1 MEEKDKAIRSRAKRV
16 QTLPLLFVL
25 GMAAFIFLFRLK
37 NSLPFFWPLLLGAS
51 FLASGLYLGLAIR
64 RGKTQVFFWGTLAF
78 AFTFFLTYVTFITP
92 VFLGYKTPHQF
103 CNRVKEIVEDG
114 RLLTF
119 RYDELYIV
127 NELDRQIENIRSERK
142 LRGRLRREGGMFV
155 ITNFKGMEK
164 IKGEDLEIRVLA
176 SQKPFLKRRRPIVLL
191 YIKEK
196 DEGGGR

>member
-1 MEEKDKAIRSRAKRV
+1 MEEKDKAIEPRAKKV
-16 QTLPLLFVL
+16 QTLSLLFVL

-37 NSLPFFWPLLLGAS
+37 NIGIVYPSNEPRRMLLARDTVRNGHWIIIPEG
-51 FLASGLYLGLAIR
+51 FLAILSILMGLGLP
-64 RGKTQVFFWGTLAF
+64 L
-78 AFTFFLTYVTFITP
+78 YVTFITP
-92 VFLGYKTPHQF
+92 VFLGYRTPHQF
-103 CNRVKEIVEDG
+103 CNRVKEIMGDG
-114 RLLTF
+114 RLFTF

-142 LRGRLRREGGMFV
+142 LRERLRRERGMFV

-176 SQKPFLKRRRPIVLL
+176 SQKPFLKRRRSIVLL

-196 DEGGGR
+196 DEGGGK